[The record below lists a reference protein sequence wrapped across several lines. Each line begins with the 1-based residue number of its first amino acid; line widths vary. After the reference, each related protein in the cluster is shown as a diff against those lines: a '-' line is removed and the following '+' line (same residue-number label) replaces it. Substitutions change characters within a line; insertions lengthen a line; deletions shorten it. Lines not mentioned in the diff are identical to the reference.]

1 MPTKRKLKKS
11 VLKKKTPREASS
23 VKLVNKNY
31 LRLIITSLIILIVVA
46 AVAAT
51 YSVIRTAQLKK
62 QASTSQFLTVQDKE
76 KNKTYQIP
84 INPAS
89 VSIAASQSPV
99 TVNVIPQNNNVTNPS
114 AVTTTGKKSFR
125 QLLKPVASKETINR
139 IDLDQAKYLY
149 KSGKALFIDARALT
163 EYQEAHIAGAIP
175 IPAGSAAADIPKFA
189 NVLKDKVL
197 VSYCHGVGCHLS
209 DKTAYALYDAGYRK
223 VCIFFGGWPQ
233 WTQANLPIT
242 KKGDAK

>member
-1 MPTKRKLKKS
+1 MPTKKTVPKKRTQ
-11 VLKKKTPREASS
+11 KKQV
-23 VKLVNKNY
+23 VKAAKPQKADFIKPV
-31 LRLIITSLIILIVVA
+31 ISAVIILVVVA
-46 AVAAT
+46 AIAAT

-62 QASTSQFLTVQDKE
+62 QANSSQFLTLQDKE

-89 VSIAASQSPV
+89 VALSTTQQATNISVTTSTSPV
-99 TVNVIPQNNNVTNPS
+99 AIS
-114 AVTTTGKKSFR
+114 TTAKKSYKE
-125 QLLKPVASKETINR
+125 LLKPVASKETIPR
-139 IDLDQAKYLY
+139 IDLDEAKYLY
-149 KSGKALFIDARALT
+149 KSGKAVFIDARALT

-175 IPAGSAAADIPKFA
+175 IPAGSAATDIPKFA
-189 NVLKDKVL
+189 NVLKNKVL

-242 KKGDAK
+242 KKGDSK